1 MKTNRFIGK
10 RIREVAMLIVAAALF
25 ATTGAQAGT
34 NELATISVVPVGAN
48 FPISQNTGPDAV
60 GGKPGI
66 AFDGVNFL
74 VPYFQGANI
83 YARRISVTGVV
94 LDSTAIS
101 ISVGNNQSVAAPSV
115 GFDGTNYLVAWV
127 ASRSGVY
134 ELYGARISPAGVVL
148 DPGGLKITTGGNPK
162 FRMPGIAFDGM
173 NYLMVWRTESDQIYA
188 ARVSSNLAILDS
200 PGGFQITGGGAYYP
214 SAAFDGTNFL
224 VVWHDS
230 RNAVSEWDI
239 YGARVTPQ
247 GGVLDPGG
255 FVICDDPQNQEH
267 STVGFDGAN
276 YLVAWYDWRPNND
289 SIFGSVYGARVSP
302 AGVVLDKP
310 SFQIA
315 DRARGQVAPKVVCG
329 GGDCMVIWNTD
340 YPNVGTKFRLSD
352 AWGRRISK
360 DGTILDPQGI
370 PVATAFAHQFG
381 AIAGYGGGR
390 YLVAWS
396 DGREINSSIYGQILK
411 RQTSAKSDVDEPVAV
426 RMENAGLANAGWT
439 AESAPVAAYAGG
451 GIAFS
456 AGNSYAFGVHQA
468 LHYKTGIW
476 YSEDMFSQGYPYG
489 SWASGPDDIWV
500 SGWCGGFSH
509 YDGQTWTDLGCN
521 SGSGAHIATGVWGS
535 SPTNLWA
542 SAIGGKLLRYNGV
555 PNWDTIESG
564 LPYDLTDI
572 WGTSANNI
580 YTVGERGAIL
590 RYNGTTWNLQA
601 NIPTLQRLN
610 AIWGNAPNNIY
621 AVGDWGT
628 IIHFD
633 GTSWSAMNS
642 GTTQHLY
649 DVWGLTGS
657 DVYAVGFGGTILN
670 FNGTAWVAENSGVTM
685 DLLGVWGVR
694 SGNNVIFWTSGS
706 GSQILKRV
714 KNLPI
719 LNKTFFSAGLSDG
732 WILESSETS
741 NAGGLMDSTAATLRL
756 GDNTQKKQFRSILSF
771 NTASLPD
778 TAVITKVTLK
788 LKHSSVQPA
797 GTNPIN
803 LMQGIFVD
811 LKKGFFGTNANLQ
824 LPDFNAF
831 ASKTVG
837 PFKPALTAGWYT
849 LNIPAVGFASVNKTA
864 ASGGL
869 TQIRLRFKLDDNS
882 NAIANLLNLV
892 SGNNATQTNRPMLTV
907 EYYLP

>member
-1 MKTNRFIGK
+1 MKASFFSLKHFRRAWMLAIV
-10 RIREVAMLIVAAALF
+10 VALLAATGATANIDSL
-25 ATTGAQAGT
+25 ATTTVIPLG
-34 NELATISVVPVGAN
+34 PN
-48 FPISQNTGPDAV
+48 FPISLNTGPDAV

-83 YARRISVTGVV
+83 YARRVSANGVV

-101 ISVGNNQSVAAPSV
+101 VSVGNNQSVAAPSV

-162 FRMPGIAFDGM
+162 FRMPGIAFDGT
-173 NYLMVWRTESDQIYA
+173 NYLIVWRTEPDQIYA
-188 ARVSSNLAILDS
+188 ARVSSSLAILDS
-200 PGGFQITGGGAYYP
+200 PGGFQITNGGSYYP

-230 RNAVSEWDI
+230 RNADSGWDI

-267 STVGFDGAN
+267 STVGFDGTN

-302 AGVVLDKP
+302 AGTVLDKP

-360 DGTILDPQGI
+360 DGTILDQQGI

-396 DGREINSSIYGQILK
+396 DGREITSAIYGQILK
-411 RQTSAKSDVDEPVAV
+411 RQATAQPSIDEHPAAQ
-426 RMENAGLANAGWT
+426 MDISGLANTGWT
-439 AESAPVAAYAGG
+439 AESAPITSYAGG

-456 AGNSYAFGVHQA
+456 AVNSYAFGTHQA
-468 LHYKTGIW
+468 LHYQSGIW
-476 YSEDMFSQGYPYG
+476 YSEQMFSQGYPYG
-489 SWASGPDDIWV
+489 SWASGPNDIWV

-509 YDGQTWTDLGCN
+509 YDGQTWTDQGCY

-535 SPTNLWA
+535 NPTNLWA
-542 SAIGGKLLRYNGV
+542 SAIGGKLLRYDGIQ
-555 PNWDTIESG
+555 NWATIESG

-572 WGTSANNI
+572 WGTSASNI
-580 YTVGERGAIL
+580 YTVGERGTIF
-590 RYNGTTWNLQA
+590 RYNGTTWQQQA
-601 NIPTLQRLN
+601 NIPTRQRLN

-633 GTSWSAMNS
+633 GTSWNIMES

-649 DVWGLTGS
+649 DIWGLVGS
-657 DVYAVGFGGTILN
+657 DIYAVGFGGTILN
-670 FNGTAWVAENSGVTM
+670 FNGTIWTAENGGTTM
-685 DLLGVWGVR
+685 DLLSVWGAL
-694 SGNNVIFWTSGS
+694 SGNHVTFWASGS
-706 GSQILKRV
+706 GNQILKRV
-714 KNLPI
+714 KDIPI
-719 LNKTFFSAGLSDG
+719 FSKTFVSAAFTDG
-732 WILESSETS
+732 WILESTETS
-741 NAGGLMDSTAATLRL
+741 NTGGTMNATAGTLSL
-756 GDNTQKKQFRSILSF
+756 GDHAQKKQYRAVLSF
-771 NTASLPD
+771 KTDTLPD
-778 TAVITKVTLK
+778 NAVITKVTLK
-788 LKHSSVQPA
+788 LKRASVLPA

-811 LKKGFFGTNANLQ
+811 LRKGFFGNAAALQ
-824 LPDFNAF
+824 LTDFNAT
-831 ASKTVG
+831 ATKTIG

-849 LNIPAVGFASVNKTA
+849 INLTPGKDYVNKLATN
-864 ASGGL
+864 SGL
-869 TQIRLRFKLDDNS
+869 TQMRLRFKLDDNN
-882 NAIANLLNLV
+882 NAVANILNLV
-892 SGNNATQTNRPMLTV
+892 SGNNATAANKPTLIV
-907 EYYLP
+907 EYYVP